1 LAKAEGGSHKPIKC
15 WLPALFLAMTWLPP
29 SGGSFAA
36 PATFTDATESSG
48 VTFHHAASKTGVKF
62 LPETMGGGVAI
73 FDADGDGRLDLFF
86 TNGAAVSAG
95 TSTTRPPDKRDP
107 RFWNRLYRNLG
118 AWKFEDVTERSGL
131 AGTRYD
137 FGAAVADY
145 DNDGDT
151 DLHVTGLGGNTL
163 YRNDGSG
170 TFTDVT
176 SASKATV
183 PGWSSSAAFV
193 DYDHDGRLDLYV
205 GRYLAWSWETNP
217 VCLAADGATR
227 AYCHPRHF
235 DPVASVM
242 LHNNGDGTFSDAS
255 AASGIGAHP
264 GKALGVAIHDYD
276 RDGWIDLFVANDSMQ
291 QFLFRNTGRGTFAEV
306 ALSAGVA
313 FDDNGGSFAG
323 MGTDVEDYDGDGWPD
338 VFVTALSLERYALY
352 RAVGSGRFE
361 YASHTTGVG
370 AATLQRSGWGT
381 KFMDFDNDGRR
392 DLFVAQSH
400 VLDTVSRARQGFDYL
415 QPPLMLR
422 NAGPS
427 TPLGTSFVDVSPSLG
442 PAFARPAPGRGA
454 AFGDL
459 DDDGDLDIVVAN
471 VDEQPTLLRN
481 EGGNAN
487 HWLTVT
493 LRGTRSNRQG
503 IGAIVR
509 VVDDRDRAQSGIS
522 STASSYQSASDRR
535 VHFGL
540 GDAKTVRR
548 LEVRWP
554 SGTLQVL
561 SDLAADRAL
570 DIVEPV
576 VSGGVRSGSVRG
588 QVGVRSGSGRGQTP
602 LPR

>member
-1 LAKAEGGSHKPIKC
+1 MRLLMAAAAVVAGSV
-15 WLPALFLAMTWLPP
+15 L
-29 SGGSFAA
+29 SA
-36 PATFTDATESSG
+36 PTQATFTEVLPSSSG
-48 VTFHHAASKTGVKF
+48 IAFRHAASKTSAKF

-73 FDADGDGRLDLFF
+73 LDADGDGRLDLFF
-86 TNGAAVSAG
+86 TNGAAIDAD
-95 TSTTRPPDKRDP
+95 TRTKRPPDKRDP
-107 RFWNRLYRNLG
+107 RFWNRLYRNVG
-118 AWKFEDVTERSGL
+118 GWKFEDVTEQSGL

-137 FGAAVADY
+137 FGVAAADY

-151 DLHVTGLGGNTL
+151 DLHITGLGRNTL
-163 YRNDGSG
+163 YRNDGRA

-176 SASKATV
+176 AAANATV

-205 GRYLAWSWETNP
+205 GRYLLWNWESNP
-217 VCLAADGATR
+217 VCPSADGAGR

-235 DPVASVM
+235 EPVASVL
-242 LHNNGDGTFSDAS
+242 LHNNGDGTFGDAS
-255 AASGIGAHP
+255 AASGIGTHP

-276 RDGWIDLFVANDSMQ
+276 RDGRIDLFVANDSMQ
-291 QFLFRNTGRGTFAEV
+291 QFLFGNAGRGRFAEV
-306 ALSAGVA
+306 ALTAGVA
-313 FDDNGGSFAG
+313 FDDNGRSFAG
-323 MGTDVEDYDGDGWPD
+323 MGTDVEDYDEDGWPD
-338 VFVTALSLERYALY
+338 IFVTALSLERYALY
-352 RAVGSGRFE
+352 RAIGNGRFE
-361 YASHTTGVG
+361 YASHTAGVG

-381 KFMDFDNDGRR
+381 KFVDFDNDGRR

-400 VLDTVSRARQGFDYL
+400 VLDTVTRARQGFDYL

-422 NAGPS
+422 NVPSTSAGAGPS
-427 TPLGTSFVDVSPSLG
+427 TGPPRPLGADASFVDVSASLG

-459 DDDGDLDIVVAN
+459 DEDGDVDIVIAN
-471 VDEQPTLLRN
+471 LDAEPTLLRN

-493 LRGTRSNRQG
+493 LKGTRSNRHG

-509 VVDDRDRAQSGIS
+509 VVDDRGRAQSGIS

-540 GDAKTVRR
+540 GDATLVKR

-554 SGTLQVL
+554 SGTVQVL
-561 SDLAADRAL
+561 SDLAADRVVE
-570 DIVEPV
+570 IVEPAAAEP
-576 VSGGVRSGSVRG
+576 GRAARLDTTSVY
-588 QVGVRSGSGRGQTP
+588 
-602 LPR
+602 